1 MTWHYI
7 TNHYMTWHEIAVAQR
22 RKKPQCPMVRVT
34 ELSCVNLAYYSL
46 ERLSRTRKRW
56 SIWPD
61 KKAQKAYLF
70 NRQHIIYV
78 HYFVYCLQPPSPKKI
93 LREGGGCTQAIT
105 LLSYISPCR
114 FRRQLQQLR
123 SLRLVWFFICKANKV
138 TFWTSIFWKALLN
151 MIVID

>member
-1 MTWHYI
+1 
-7 TNHYMTWHEIAVAQR
+7 MTWHEIAVAQR

-56 SIWPD
+56 VFDLI
-61 KKAQKAYLF
+61 KKALF
-70 NRQHIIYV
+70 NRQHIYI
-78 HYFVYCLQPPSPKKI
+78 HHFVYCLQPPSPKKI
-93 LREGGGCTQAIT
+93 LGEGGGCTQAIT

-123 SLRLVWFFICKANKV
+123 SLRLVWFFICKANKWL
-138 TFWTSIFWKALLN
+138 FELQFSERRYWTW
-151 MIVID
+151 